1 MSVIEECNALRPTEG
16 FVVPILGSMKS
27 EKLLAL
33 VEISRTVLQIM
44 VQIMPED
51 EIMNLHNWH
60 P

>member
-1 MSVIEECNALRPTEG
+1 MSVMEECNALRPTEG
-16 FVVPILGSMKS
+16 LVEPIQGSMKS
-27 EKLLAL
+27 KELLAL
-33 VEISRTVLQIM
+33 VEISRTLLQIM